1 VIYTINHAPVRSVV
15 VARGAA
21 AERAHD
27 ENGLPGW
34 ALHCTIPHCDPL
46 PAPPVF
52 ASCTQAASAVDQG
65 AATSFYW
72 SVIPQDK
79 PLEPM
84 PRPIVLEQAVRHKPW
99 WARRRWCRPTSI

>member
-1 VIYTINHAPVRSVV
+1 LIYTINHAPVRSVV
-15 VARGAA
+15 VARGPA

-27 ENGLPGW
+27 ETDSRLGV
-34 ALHCTIPHCDPL
+34 ALQH
-46 PAPPVF
+46 PALRPVAGT
-52 ASCTQAASAVDQG
+52 ASVRQLYAGRIGGRPRRGDI
-65 AATSFYW
+65 FYW

-99 WARRRWCRPTSI
+99 WARRRWRRPTSV